1 LTTSDADV
9 LFELWF
15 ANQPPTGQY
24 DAADAY
30 VVVILHLPAG
40 RAPFG
45 LQAGNRSI
53 EGRSWRMW
61 LSERSGAPMISYDV
75 PFPSITEG
83 PLDLEPFVRDAASL
97 PASVSNDMYLTDV
110 HAGFE
115 IWSGG
120 TGLSLTNLS
129 ISVE

>member
-1 LTTSDADV
+1 V
-9 LFELWF
+9 PG
-15 ANQPPTGQY
+15 PP
-24 DAADAY
+24 DR
-30 VVVILHLPAG
+30 P
-40 RAPFG
+40 
-45 LQAGNRSI
+45 
-53 EGRSWRMW
+53 
-61 LSERSGAPMISYDV
+61 
-75 PFPSITEG
+75 G

-120 TGLSLTNLS
+120 AGLSLTNLS